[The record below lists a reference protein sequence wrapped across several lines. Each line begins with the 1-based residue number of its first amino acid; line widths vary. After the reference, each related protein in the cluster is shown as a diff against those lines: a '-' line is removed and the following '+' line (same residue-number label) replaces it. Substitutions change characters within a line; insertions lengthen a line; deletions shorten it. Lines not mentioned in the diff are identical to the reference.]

1 MVSRQ
6 DILYELVTVGLTVGT
21 ARSRL
26 ARATRQLEDEERINP
41 QRTSHGKDHNKIT
54 YTDDDAAKIRAELGL
69 LNVVKQQDTQ
79 TATED
84 TVTPAKVKH
93 KDRPTTAEHE
103 DTPMK
108 SDDEATGMNG
118 EYKKREDHPEQVD
131 TSSQNQSTPS
141 SQSIKALAKVEGPQ
155 KTEKKEGKPPLEEQA
170 TQKGKKLWTTFKPNW
185 LFYAGGLLVLVL
197 AGWWLVRKKT
207 KSGGKKQ
214 AENEDLEAEG
224 PATTPSNL
232 AEQYEVW

>member
-41 QRTSHGKDHNKIT
+41 QRTSHGRDHNKIT
-54 YTDDDAAKIRAELGL
+54 YTDDDAAKIRARLGL

-84 TVTPAKVKH
+84 TVTPTKVEH
-93 KDRPTTAEHE
+93 KDKPTTAEHE

-118 EYKKREDHPEQVD
+118 GSKKKEDHPEQVD
-131 TSSQNQSTPS
+131 TSSQDQSTPS
-141 SQSIKALAKVEGPQ
+141 SQSIKALAKVEELQ

-197 AGWWLVRKKT
+197 AGWWLVRKRT

-232 AEQYEVW
+232 AEQYKVW

>member
-26 ARATRQLEDEERINP
+26 ARATRQLEDEQQIHP
-41 QRTSHGKDHNKIT
+41 QRTSHGRDHNKIT
-54 YTDDDAAKIRAELGL
+54 YTDDDAAKIRARLGL
-69 LNVVKQQDTQ
+69 LNVVKQQATQ

-84 TVTPAKVKH
+84 TVTPAKAEHEDK
-93 KDRPTTAEHE
+93 RTTAEHE

-118 EYKKREDHPEQVD
+118 ESKKKEDHPEQVD
-131 TSSQNQSTPS
+131 TSSQDQSTPS
-141 SQSIKALAKVEGPQ
+141 SQSIKALAKVERPQ

-224 PATTPSNL
+224 PATTPCNL

>member
-1 MVSRQ
+1 MSP
-6 DILYELVTVGLTVGT
+6 
-21 ARSRL
+21 S
-26 ARATRQLEDEERINP
+26 
-41 QRTSHGKDHNKIT
+41 
-54 YTDDDAAKIRAELGL
+54 
-69 LNVVKQQDTQ
+69 
-79 TATED
+79 
-84 TVTPAKVKH
+84 KVKN
-93 KDRPTTAEHE
+93 KDKPTTAEHE

-118 EYKKREDHPEQVD
+118 ESKKEEDHPEQVD
-131 TSSQNQSTPS
+131 TSSQDQSTPS
-141 SQSIKALAKVEGPQ
+141 SQSIKALAKVERPQ

-170 TQKGKKLWTTFKPNW
+170 AQKGKKLWTTFKPNW